1 MRGALWF
8 LAAILGTLLIAA
20 LLGYPVW
27 QVAQALQPEWPFHKV
42 VSRFWQLLLLAGLVL
57 AVRRLGLRGR
67 DDWGYG
73 LERGRFIR
81 QLLAGLALG
90 LATMLPMTIAMQA
103 LGLLELRPDFSA
115 TLLVNGIVAG
125 ALTGLAVAIVEETFF
140 RGLMFRAVLRESGL
154 TAALCSTALLYSA
167 IHFLARAR
175 LPQAEIGWDSGIALL
190 GSAFS
195 RFADPAAIVDSFV
208 TLLLVGLILGLVRHR
223 TGSIAAGVGLHMGWV
238 WVIKSTTSVTDPD
251 ANARWSSLVSSF
263 DGYTGW
269 LVAGWSSAILLTLF
283 LLRNR
288 LTGWRAPSD
297 DGG

>member
-1 MRGALWF
+1 MRAALWF

-20 LLGYPVW
+20 LLGWPVW
-27 QVAQALQPEWPFHKV
+27 QVAHAWQPEWPFHKV
-42 VSRFWQLLLLAGLVL
+42 VSRFWQLLLLVGLVL

-73 LERGRFIR
+73 LERGPFIR
-81 QLLAGLALG
+81 QLLAGLAIG

-103 LGLLELRPDFSA
+103 LGLLVWRPDFTA
-115 TLLVNGIVAG
+115 TLLLNGIAAG

-154 TAALCSTALLYSA
+154 AAALWSTALLYSA

-175 LPQAEIGWDSGIALL
+175 IPQVEIGWDSGIALL

-195 RFADPAAIVDSFV
+195 RYADPASIVDSFV

-223 TGSIAAGVGLHMGWV
+223 TGSIAAGIGLHMGWV
-238 WVIKSTTSVTDPD
+238 WVIKSTTSVTDLD
-251 ANARWSSLVSSF
+251 ANARWSFLVGSF

-269 LVAGWSSAILLTLF
+269 LVAGWAALMLAVAF
-283 LLRNR
+283 ACGWLRPAAAR
-288 LTGWRAPSD
+288 TTR
-297 DGG
+297 

>member
-1 MRGALWF
+1 MRAALWF

-20 LLGYPVW
+20 LLGWPVW
-27 QVAQALQPEWPFHKV
+27 QVAHAWQPEWPFHKV
-42 VSRFWQLLLLAGLVL
+42 VSRFWQLLLLVGLVL

-73 LERGRFIR
+73 LERGRFIC
-81 QLLAGLALG
+81 QLLAGLAIG
-90 LATMLPMTIAMQA
+90 FATMLPMTIAMQC
-103 LGLLELRPDFSA
+103 LGLLVWRPDFTA
-115 TLLVNGIVAG
+115 TLLLNGIAAG

-154 TAALCSTALLYSA
+154 AAALWSTALLYSA

-175 LPQAEIGWDSGIALL
+175 IPQAEIGWDSGIALL

-195 RFADPAAIVDSFV
+195 RYADPASIVDSFV

-223 TGSIAAGVGLHMGWV
+223 TGSIAAGIGLHMGWV
-238 WVIKSTTSVTDPD
+238 WVIKSTTSVTALD
-251 ANARWSSLVSSF
+251 ANARWSFLVGSF

-269 LVAGWSSAILLTLF
+269 LVAGWAALMLAVAF
-283 LLRNR
+283 ACGWLRPAAAGTAR
-288 LTGWRAPSD
+288 
-297 DGG
+297 